1 MRTRTSAS
9 LMAAGLFATLAA
21 CGGEEVEAGPTRP
34 GGRTSG
40 IAKRI
45 SQAPHHHLCPN
56 F

>member
-1 MRTRTSAS
+1 MCTRTSAS
-9 LMAAGLFATLAA
+9 LIAAGLFATLAA
-21 CGGEEVEAGPTRP
+21 CGGEGAEACPTRP

-40 IAKRI
+40 IAMRI